1 MILNDILIALSMGLI
16 GAVVFSAIGMVSG
29 TDETATLAPLT
40 LLVVMLGV
48 PPVGVFTFFI
58 AAAVSKH
65 MTHAIP
71 TTLLGIPGDTTAVP
85 LLPEANMLRRLGIPH
100 IALRKAISGA
110 ILSAFIAVPVAVG
123 LAAVLAPLGTHITAA
138 APYVFVIAA
147 VLIGYFSP
155 GRWTSIVCIVP
166 FVLLVTAV
174 NALSKN
180 AIGETLS
187 ISFFLGIAVG
197 PLIADLLQLG
207 SRTGRAAMPRSGR
220 KVFWLAPEVKD
231 WSGYLPNPVKVLSPR
246 QIALTSAAAGVSSTT
261 FVFSP
266 VATTVLAGELVGS
279 RIKHVYERLT
289 SVLAVKNGTTE
300 STYLAETLIP
310 LVAFGLPLSPVAAG
324 PAAPLFNA
332 PPVYGVD
339 EVTGQVNNLHAMMS
353 TWQFLV
359 FGLVGV
365 ALAAIV
371 AYPLSMN
378 FARSASLWVMRKV
391 SHEALIGAFAGLI
404 VVISWYEGG
413 AFGVAATLLIAAFA
427 GVTNRLF
434 GMNAGVQF
442 MAYYVAILFVPKVI
456 GLA

>member
-1 MILNDILIALSMGLI
+1 MILHDVLIALSMGLI

-58 AAAVSKH
+58 AGAVSKH

-138 APYVFVIAA
+138 APYVFVVAA

-155 GRWTSIVCIVP
+155 GRWTSIACIVP

-207 SRTGRAAMPRSGR
+207 SRTGRASLPRTGR
-220 KVFWLAPEVKD
+220 KEFWLAPEVKD

-289 SVLAVKNGTTE
+289 SVIAVKNGTTE

-339 EVTGQVNNLHAMMS
+339 EATGQVNNLHTMMS
-353 TWQFLV
+353 TWQFLA

-413 AFGVAATLLIAAFA
+413 AFSVAATLLIATFA
-427 GVTNRLF
+427 GVANRLF

>member
-1 MILNDILIALSMGLI
+1 MILNEILIALSMGLI

-138 APYVFVIAA
+138 APYVFVVAA

-155 GRWTSIVCIVP
+155 GRWTSIACIVP

-174 NALSKN
+174 NALSKDV
-180 AIGETLS
+180 IGETLS

-197 PLIADLLQLG
+197 PLIADLLQLA
-207 SRTGRAAMPRSGR
+207 SRTGRSAMPATGR
-220 KVFWLAPEVKD
+220 KVFWLGPEVKD
-231 WSGYLPNPVKVLSPR
+231 WSGYLPNPAKVLSPK
-246 QIALTSAAAGVSSTT
+246 QIAMTSAAAGVSSTT

-339 EVTGQVNNLHAMMS
+339 EATGQVHNLHTMMS

-365 ALAAIV
+365 GLAAIV

-413 AFGVAATLLIAAFA
+413 AFGVAATLLIATFA
-427 GVTNRLF
+427 GVANRLF

-442 MAYYVAILFVPKVI
+442 MAYYVAVLFVPKVI